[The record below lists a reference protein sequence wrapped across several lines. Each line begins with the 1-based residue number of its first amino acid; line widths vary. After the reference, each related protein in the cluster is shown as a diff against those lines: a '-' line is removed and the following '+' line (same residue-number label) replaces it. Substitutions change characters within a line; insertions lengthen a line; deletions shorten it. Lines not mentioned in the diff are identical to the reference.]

1 MWMLAAL
8 AALAARPEPTCDATL
23 LEVSLDALAPGLET
37 PTVIQLTAADVL
49 DACTLDHSL
58 EKALDA
64 LAEGKAPA
72 DADLKGR
79 ALKPICNEKVDDRE
93 GVWTACEL
101 GTAGLVSRP
110 EWDAATGTVVLPIAV
125 FDAMRAIGTRRDIA
139 QVVFRRLAGVP
150 ARSPGPGNGVIDT
163 FEPLFPGY

>member
-1 MWMLAAL
+1 MWMLATL
-8 AALAARPEPTCDATL
+8 AALAARPDPTCDATL

-37 PTVIQLTAADVL
+37 PTVIQLTAGDVL
-49 DACTLDHSL
+49 DACTLEPAL
-58 EKALDA
+58 EKALEA
-64 LAEGKAPA
+64 LAEGDPPA

-79 ALKPICNEKVDDRE
+79 TLKSICNDKADDRD

-101 GTAGLVSRP
+101 ATAGLVSRP
-110 EWDAATGTVVLPIAV
+110 EWDAATGTVVLPVAV
-125 FDAMRAIGTRRDIA
+125 FDAMQAIGTRRDVA